1 MLKLKF
7 HQKKSLRVTILDK
20 TAKTAIETSKQTN
33 YMQVYEEMLTEL
45 IWKLLWG
52 RGDFI

>member
-1 MLKLKF
+1 MTFGGRICLSSNFTK
-7 HQKKSLRVTILDK
+7 KKSLRVTILDK

-45 IWKLLWG
+45 I
-52 RGDFI
+52 